1 MGAVKWYS
9 VGRGLQATDH
19 ETRKYGKRFDRYV
32 RGRHQVDGEVKTFG
46 FGWESEWAAAE
57 KARIKADGDTTP
69 RRSFLD
75 YCQGELARLKQN
87 AKRGSGPVTPKEE
100 KAIAQAQAEE
110 EVKAKAEEERLSLT
124 FGQYWKRHYLPA
136 AKVSKPKS
144 YKAEESLSKKWIEPN
159 IGKMKVCDLRQLHFE
174 AIKRSMVKSGKS
186 PRTIQLTL
194 AISRQCWNHA
204 RNNGIVSG
212 DWPGKSVKAGR
223 FDNKRL
229 RFLTPDECEN
239 LLAKLKETSQQV
251 HDMALLSLDTGLR
264 AGEVFALDW
273 EHVDLDGEMIR
284 VVDTKSGKN
293 RVAYMTGR
301 IKTML
306 EALPDRKGLVF
317 PSNTGERIGQISAT
331 FMRAVDELK
340 MNVGLTDKRN
350 KATFHSLRH
359 TFASRLVQSGVD
371 LYVVKEL
378 MGHSTLALTERYSHI
393 NNANLKAA
401 VTKLKDTEKPAQ
413 AKQKAKIIGQ
423 YGLTKQ
429 PLTLYQK
436 VIY

>member
-1 MGAVKWYS
+1 MGVVKWYS

-19 ETRKYGKRFDRYV
+19 ESRKYGKRFDRYC
-32 RGRHQVDGEVKTFG
+32 RGRYQVDGEVKTFG
-46 FGWESEWAAAE
+46 FGWESEWAAGE
-57 KARIKADGDTTP
+57 KARMLAEGDKSP
-69 RRSFLD
+69 RRSFLE

-87 AKRGSGPVTPKEE
+87 AMKGQGPVTPKEDR
-100 KAIAQAQAEE
+100 EE
-110 EVKAKAEEERLSLT
+110 AKAKAEEEAKAKAEGERLSLT
-124 FGQYWKRHYLPA
+124 FGQYWDTHYLPA

-144 YKAEESLSKKWIEPN
+144 HKAEESLYKTWIKPN

-174 AIKRSMVKSGKS
+174 AIKRNMVKAGKS

-194 AISRQCWNHA
+194 AISRQSWNHA

-212 DWPGKSVKAGR
+212 DWPGKPVKAGR

-229 RFLTPDECEN
+229 RFLNPDECEN

-273 EHVDLDGEMIR
+273 EHVDLDNGLIH

-293 RVAYMTGR
+293 RTAYMTDR
-301 IKTML
+301 VKAIL
-306 EALPDRKGLVF
+306 EAMPEQQGFVF

-331 FMRAVDELK
+331 FMRAVDDLK

-371 LYVVKEL
+371 LYVIKEL

-401 VTKLKDTEKPAQ
+401 VRKLKDTEKPAQ
-413 AKQKAKIIGQ
+413 AKQKAKIIPMVS
-423 YGLTKQ
+423 TA
-429 PLTLYQK
+429 
-436 VIY
+436 